1 MKVKLNADMPAPSKF
16 KKGDVIEV
24 DLVDQVNIK
33 CPELDYSY
41 CMMEGQF
48 EFIED
53 DDVIK
58 PEPKKESVE
67 SGLRSLIGQDMK
79 SLNVEFK

>member
-1 MKVKLNADMPAPSKF
+1 MKVRLNADIPNPSKL
-16 KKGDVIEV
+16 KKGDILDLSKIEMINV
-24 DLVDQVNIK
+24 KEDG
-33 CPELDYSY
+33 LDYSN
-41 CMMEGQF
+41 CLMEGQF

-53 DDVIK
+53 SDVIK
-58 PEPKKESVE
+58 PEPQKESVE